1 MIKEAPLLF
10 ILPDPHG
17 VHERMEFD
25 WMKRSGHVPAAIC
38 HEKDAEELA
47 AFFNPVYTI
56 EAHAP
61 SRARLIWAL
70 SAFTA
75 HNLLTFRSMG
85 FNHWRRALG
94 YLKVQM
100 QLALAIERC
109 AKMHRHDRFYS
120 FWAFDPVRNQ
130 MLGERGN
137 KFKSITRAH
146 GGDIYQHSDYIGQP
160 HIWPWRTNALQTYD
174 AILSVSKEGTDYL
187 KQTHHLLNAHTVYL
201 GSRTPPFDIASST
214 EGKNFILVSVSN
226 IIPLKRID
234 RIASIIR
241 RIDAPIEWH
250 HFGAARDSGYEQR
263 LKTEVQQMLDS
274 TPHKVTWHGQ
284 STIAEIFAF
293 YKQSLPSLFIS
304 CSESEGIPV
313 SIMEAMSCCIPVLTT
328 DAGGSRELIR
338 GNGKCVSV
346 DINEADAAEWI
357 ASTAMNPSKR
367 QSMREASR
375 GLWVERFSFERNQKM
390 MRDWID
396 F

>member
-1 MIKEAPLLF
+1 MSKGAPLLF
-10 ILPDPHG
+10 ILPNPRG

-47 AFFNPVYTI
+47 AYFDPVYTV

-61 SRARLIWAL
+61 GRARLTWAL
-70 SAFTA
+70 SVFTA
-75 HNLLTFRSMG
+75 HNFRTLKGIG
-85 FNHWRRALG
+85 FQDWKRAIG

-109 AKMHRHDRFYS
+109 ADMHGYDRFYS

-130 MLGERGN
+130 MLAERGN

-160 HIWPWRTNALQTYD
+160 HVWPWRTNALHTYD
-174 AILSVSKEGTDYL
+174 AILSVSNEGTDYL
-187 KQTHHLLNAHTVYL
+187 RQTHHLTTAHTVYL
-201 GSRTPPFDIASST
+201 GSRTPPFDAAPAT
-214 EGKNFILVSVSN
+214 DGGKFVLVSVSN

-250 HFGAARDSGYEQR
+250 HFGAARESGFEQR
-263 LKTEVQQMLDS
+263 LKAEISQLLDT
-274 TPHKVTWHGQ
+274 TPHEVTWHGQ
-284 STIAEIFAF
+284 STIDEIFAF
-293 YKQSLPSLFIS
+293 YHRARPSLFIS

-313 SIMEAMSCCIPVLTT
+313 SIMEAMSCGIPVLTT

-338 GNGKCVSV
+338 GNGKCIPIEI
-346 DINEADAAEWI
+346 DEAEAADWI
-357 ASTAMNPSKR
+357 ASTAMSPSQRKI
-367 QSMREASR
+367 MGEASR
-375 GLWVERFSFERNQKM
+375 ELWGERFSFERNQEK
-390 MRDWID
+390 MRDWVA